1 MNHAKT
7 NDGDAHQ
14 SDAEGDHAHVVADEL
29 GTDGRH
35 QRAAE
40 QHTDAPSQ
48 LVGGEFIG
56 GGGQVDESEI
66 QIDALIFAGHE
77 QQRKVH
83 RRHGHEAHQGV
94 TEHHVAQVRPA
105 PCVAETIFQ
114 VSKHTTDAGN
124 QRTISIGIRHRFECG
139 LPAILRFSHTPRNMF
154 RALLRR
160 FDQRHK
166 ADADNG
172 RGHID

>member
-77 QQRKVH
+77 QQCRSI
-83 RRHGHEAHQGV
+83 GA
-94 TEHHVAQVRPA
+94 TA
-105 PCVAETIFQ
+105 T
-114 VSKHTTDAGN
+114 KHTKVSPST
-124 QRTISIGIRHRFECG
+124 T
-139 LPAILRFSHTPRNMF
+139 LRRCRKTPRTK
-154 RALLRR
+154 
-160 FDQRHK
+160 Q
-166 ADADNG
+166 
-172 RGHID
+172 